1 MPDIWIR
8 AYGGTGNLM
17 ARAFINCMM
26 MAPLKDKDSKI
37 TIFLMDYDEAVVDG
51 NDNSEIQNLS
61 QFYNNLRDMK
71 LPGIATN
78 EIQLVTGKLNI
89 VRQKTFG
96 IAPGAAETY
105 SLKSLFG
112 NEKADILRCC
122 LNTDQIEVPNSQGAY
137 GDLARNSVIAKPMET
152 NGFFNETYNGFNPA
166 ADSIVFYLGSTDGG
180 VANTILDRDLS
191 AFCKYIKTKGHP
203 LDDNRKYKIYSVRT
217 LPYKKHST
225 DSIDPD
231 VKANAQRIL
240 SQMVAQSMGVVDNIN
255 GKEDYVHIGGN
266 PNDYKL
272 DALFVAGYNVANSAM
287 FNDTNNYHGNPP
299 QAHIDNQSHF
309 SHGVELISALMM
321 IDAINNPELGL
332 QKGTKAIYGYNAEID
347 PANPNKTLTSKDLFN
362 SEKTDIPV
370 EPDPVNEPPIQL
382 DLGQKIKVAVHL
394 YAFLLQFQKDLTK
407 ISNDGVLPAGTFK
420 KLFNSMYNVGFL
432 MGGGT
437 VNFPQIG
444 RMSAKFSNYINA
456 GRELTRFV
464 YEIQKNTLFDKANP
478 VIDILPQTA
487 LENLINDP
495 GNPDFNFSLGELY
508 IKGDDNS
515 YNTIVTLLQRLKGVL
530 HTVVTSNTTG
540 DRDDDEA
547 TAILINLIYQ
557 QIYEQLS
564 LNGAI

>member
-1 MPDIWIR
+1 MMTVRLIAHTPEPEKVVAAAAKLCYSDAHITDLLD
-8 AYGGTGNLM
+8 GLDEEKT
-17 ARAFINCMM
+17 AR
-26 MAPLKDKDSKI
+26 
-37 TIFLMDYDEAVVDG
+37 FLTM
-51 NDNSEIQNLS
+51 LS
-61 QFYNNLRDMK
+61 DLGHASPIEHASF
-71 LPGIATN
+71 
-78 EIQLVTGKLNI
+78 
-89 VRQKTFG
+89 TFG
-96 IAPGAAETY
+96 IEGVSRTLLA
-105 SLKSLFG
+105 
-112 NEKADILRCC
+112 
-122 LNTDQIEVPNSQGAY
+122 QITRHRIASFSVQSQRY
-137 GDLARNSVIAKPMET
+137 VR
-152 NGFFNETYNGFNPA
+152 
-166 ADSIVFYLGSTDGG
+166 
-180 VANTILDRDLS
+180 
-191 AFCKYIKTKGHP
+191 
-203 LDDNRKYKIYSVRT
+203 LDDFRYVIPPEIEAIPVRT

-225 DSIDPD
+225 DSISPD

-362 SEKTDIPV
+362 SEKTDVPV
-370 EPDPVNEPPIQL
+370 EPDPVGKPPIQL

-407 ISNDGVLPAGTFK
+407 ISNDGAFPTKTFK

-464 YEIQKNTLFDKANP
+464 YEIQKNTLFGNANP
-478 VIDILPQTA
+478 VINILPQTA

-495 GNPDFNFSLGELY
+495 DNPDFNFSLGELY
-508 IKGDDNS
+508 IKGDDGS
-515 YNTIVTLLQRLKGVL
+515 YDTIVTLLQKLGGVVL
-530 HTVVTSNTTG
+530 RTVVISG
-540 DRDDDEA
+540 AGERDDDEA

-557 QIYEQLS
+557 QIYDQLS
-564 LNGAI
+564 NNGAI